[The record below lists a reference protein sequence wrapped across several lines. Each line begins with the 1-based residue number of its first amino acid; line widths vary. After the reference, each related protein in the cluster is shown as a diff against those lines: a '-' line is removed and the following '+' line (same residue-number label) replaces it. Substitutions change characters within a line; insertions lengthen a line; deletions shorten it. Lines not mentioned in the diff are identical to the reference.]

1 MFAQP
6 LSINS
11 LHAHKVQYQRDDR
24 HRREQLRG
32 EAQSRREANLPK
44 LVTLTFP
51 TGPRRA
57 LPAYNTAT
65 TLEMH
70 WELRRCL
77 GMSVVGDV
85 LTYIDICA

>member
-1 MFAQP
+1 MTDTEENSFAAK
-6 LSINS
+6 
-11 LHAHKVQYQRDDR
+11 H
-24 HRREQLRG
+24 
-32 EAQSRREANLPK
+32 LPK